1 VLTLKGMKSV
11 LQNSF
16 PLIFSKFNIF
26 LELIKFPFCGSMNLV
41 RYDEKKGLKKMKKA
55 LIIILNKIMYK
66 IGKFL
71 KKGSSKPG
79 QIALKMDKNI
89 LSKITLPEDIIVVTG
104 SNGKTSTTELI
115 YNVLKDNGYSV
126 GCNLEGS
133 NQTEGVTTM
142 ILNNCNLKG
151 EVEKDVLVIESDERY
166 LRHTLKFFKPKYLV
180 ITNLYRDQMTRNGH
194 PELIYDIINE
204 AITDGI
210 HLILNTDDPLSSLY
224 GYKRENVTYFGMN
237 ENELSTKIN
246 TGVYDDG
253 KYCPNCKQKLDY
265 EYYNYAHIGSY
276 KCKNCG
282 HERKNPDYAV
292 TSIDLRQG
300 EVKINDKFKISIG
313 IRSIYNAYN
322 VLAAFAVTS
331 LMGVKPENIINTLN
345 DYIMKNDRVQT
356 FDIDGHAGMLLTS
369 KHENSISYNQSI
381 SYVINEN
388 KPCTIVF
395 IVDAV
400 SRKYFT
406 SETSWI
412 WDIDFEKVNAECVK
426 KVILAGKYVNDL
438 VARFSY
444 ADIDMSKVC
453 ISKDLDEMM
462 RDVKETAE
470 GNIYV
475 ITCFSDRM
483 KFMNRLK

>member
-1 VLTLKGMKSV
+1 MDKS
-11 LQNSF
+11 
-16 PLIFSKFNIF
+16 
-26 LELIKFPFCGSMNLV
+26 
-41 RYDEKKGLKKMKKA
+41 
-55 LIIILNKIMYK
+55 LIIIINKIIYK
-66 IGKFL
+66 IGKIL

-79 QIALKMDKNI
+79 QIALRLDKDI

-151 EVEKDVLVIESDERY
+151 EVDKDVLVIESDERY

-180 ITNLYRDQMTRNGH
+180 VTNLYRDQMTRNGH
-194 PELIYDIINE
+194 PELIYEIIEE
-204 AITDGI
+204 AISEGI
-210 HLILNTDDPLSSLY
+210 HLVLNTDDPLSSLY
-224 GYKRENVTYFGMN
+224 GYKKENVTYFGMN
-237 ENELSTKIN
+237 ENALSTKIN
-246 TGVYDDG
+246 TCVYDDG
-253 KYCPNCKQKLDY
+253 KYCPNCKNTLKY
-265 EYYNYAHIGSY
+265 EYYNFAHIGGY
-276 KCKNCG
+276 KCENCG

-292 TSIDLRQG
+292 TSINLENG
-300 EVKINDKFKISIG
+300 EIKINDKYKMILSL
-313 IRSIYNAYN
+313 RSLYSAYN
-322 VLAAFAVTS
+322 VLAAFAITN
-331 LMGVKPENIINTLN
+331 LMGVKEENIMNTLN
-345 DYIMKNDRVQT
+345 EYIMKNDRVQT
-356 FDIDGHAGMLLTS
+356 FEIGGHTGMLLTS
-369 KHENSISYNQSI
+369 KHENTISYNQSI
-381 SYVINEN
+381 SYVVNQN
-388 KPCTIVF
+388 KPCTLVF

-406 SETSWI
+406 SETSWL
-412 WDIDFEKVNAECVK
+412 WDIDFEKVNSECVK

-438 VARFSY
+438 VSRFTYS
-444 ADIDMSKVC
+444 DIDMTKVC
-453 ISKDLDEMM
+453 IAKNLDEMM
-462 RDVKETAE
+462 KDVKENSE